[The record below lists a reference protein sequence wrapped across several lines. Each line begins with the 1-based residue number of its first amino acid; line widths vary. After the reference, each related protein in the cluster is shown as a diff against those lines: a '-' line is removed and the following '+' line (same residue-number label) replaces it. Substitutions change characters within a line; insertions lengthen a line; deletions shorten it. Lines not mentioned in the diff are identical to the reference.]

1 SAADKRWK
9 SSNVFMIVMRRRRFL
24 PGTPINTSWRCLEMS
39 MATNKVEAVVSMAV
53 IAGLLSGVVCAKPL
67 LRPETR
73 IWPPATRCEGCAR
86 GHRLKLALLP
96 DVLWPELYRRR
107 TG

>member
-1 SAADKRWK
+1 
-9 SSNVFMIVMRRRRFL
+9 MIVMRRRRFL

-73 IWPPATRCEGCAR
+73 LWPPATQCEGCAR
-86 GHRLKLALLP
+86 GHNLKQALLP
-96 DVLWPELYRRR
+96 DVLRAGVHRQGC
-107 TG
+107 TGVD